1 MTKLARAKKPAPPKI
16 EVRQIPVETISVD
29 QRAQSRAALNLDTV
43 SEYAE
48 AMAEGAQF
56 PPLVVFL
63 DGDGTPW
70 LAEGFHRHRAAQ
82 EAALEAIA
90 CEIREGGLRE
100 AILHSVGS
108 NATHGLRRT
117 NEDKRRAVK
126 ILLQDE
132 EWSAWSNVEIGR
144 RCCVSDEFVRK
155 VRASLPTVGSEPEP
169 RTYRDRYGNVTQM
182 RTAAIGRR
190 PDQEPEQDT
199 PSAPPTA
206 PEAPAA
212 SNVISLGTRLDP
224 LPSPE
229 AIETKLLAEEVAEE
243 FEGAEDYDPTRLE
256 DRALAI
262 NGALW
267 RFDHVKMTGRDY
279 WRVYGKSP
287 EKETFVAWVR
297 AAKATIDDILKEYP
311 NA

>member
-1 MTKLARAKKPAPPKI
+1 
-16 EVRQIPVETISVD
+16 
-29 QRAQSRAALNLDTV
+29 
-43 SEYAE
+43 
-48 AMAEGAQF
+48 
-56 PPLVVFL
+56 
-63 DGDGTPW
+63 
-70 LAEGFHRHRAAQ
+70 
-82 EAALEAIA
+82 
-90 CEIREGGLRE
+90 LRE

-126 ILLQDE
+126 ILLEDPLVSTDPE
-132 EWSAWSNVEIGR
+132 TGAPWSNREIAR
-144 RCCVSDEFVRK
+144 RCAVDETLVRRLRSDTAVKPQSDE
-155 VRASLPTVGSEPEP
+155 A